1 MSVKILAAGV
11 SLALTVGACSQVD
24 RVVKGQQ
31 QGPGWQMT
39 GQSRT
44 EMSSDIQYLGASA
57 DGLIIVRL
65 PNGQAQVWKAAP

>member
-1 MSVKILAAGV
+1 MKLRMVTVGVALAVILA
-11 SLALTVGACSQVD
+11 SCQQVD

-44 EMSSDIQYLGASA
+44 EMSSDVQYLGASA

-65 PNGQAQVWKAAP
+65 PNGQAQVWKPAP

>member
-1 MSVKILAAGV
+1 MKLRMIAAGIT
-11 SLALTVGACSQVD
+11 LALTVASCQQVD
-24 RVVKGQQ
+24 KAVKGQQ

-65 PNGQAQVWKAAP
+65 PNGQAQVWKPAP